1 MQEGSRVALV
11 HDFLVDVRGAERVFL
26 ALCDLFPQADLF
38 TAVYDEEGTEGRFA
52 HRTLH
57 TSYLQRLRPSARTF
71 RTLLPLYPAAM
82 ESLDLRGYDL
92 VISSSSAWAHGVIPD
107 EDAVHVCYCHNPF
120 RYAWNARQETL
131 AARGPLGR
139 AALGA
144 VFQRWRQWDWI
155 AAQRVDAYVANSQT
169 TKRRVARYFGREAT
183 VLHPPVD
190 VERFTPATPG
200 DAYVVLSELM
210 PHKRIEVAVRAFN
223 ELRLPLLVV
232 GNGPDARRLHRM
244 AGPTVSFTGR
254 VSDAEAAR
262 ILARAQAL
270 VVTATEEFGIAAVEA
285 QAAGRPVIALHE
297 GGLRETVIDGETG
310 TFFDAPEPEA
320 LAEAVLAF
328 DALAVDPAA
337 CVASARRFDT
347 AQFRRGLRSVVDV
360 ALDGLGSRR
369 GGPAPAATPLPRP
382 GAPGVSRR
390 EVAAGALLA
399 LGAAALS
406 AFTILRGYGPHD
418 EGLMLAWARRIADG
432 QWPYRDFWSN
442 YAPGQP
448 LLLAAL
454 VKLFGPSLLW
464 WRIVRVAIDA
474 TVSVLAF
481 AYVRRHAGTGWALG
495 AWVAVAGA
503 MAWPSGPGPNAP
515 ALALA
520 LGALL
525 LARRAPLGA
534 GALAGL
540 AVFVRPEIGVAAA
553 LGAMLEAR
561 GSAGGEPRRRGAA
574 RIAVAALVVAVLA
587 FAPFAIVAGGDM
599 ADQVLGFASKQ
610 DLQRLPFPLDYDGG
624 FDPNKLLEFYLPAI
638 LVAGSALWAG
648 WALVR
653 RDGFA
658 LAPLVAVGLRLPARA
673 HRRVPPRA
681 AVGRP
686 GHRAGVRG
694 RPRGARAAARGAR
707 GGARARRAARPG
719 AAGRAG
725 AAPAGAGGDPGA
737 GGRRR
742 AHDSGRRRRV
752 ARPDPVRP
760 GPRARPRAGARRPAA
775 L

>member
-26 ALCDLFPQADLF
+26 ALCDLFPEADLF

-52 HRTLH
+52 HRTVH
-57 TSYLQRLRPSARTF
+57 TSYLQRLRPNARTF
-71 RTLLPLYPAAM
+71 RALLPLYPAAM

-169 TKRRVARYFGREAT
+169 TKRRVARYFGRDAT

-190 VERFTPATPG
+190 VERFTPGRAGRGLRRALRADGAQAHRGRGAGLQRAAPAPASWSATAPTPGGCIGWPGRPSASRAASATP
-200 DAYVVLSELM
+200 
-210 PHKRIEVAVRAFN
+210 RRRASS
-223 ELRLPLLVV
+223 R
-232 GNGPDARRLHRM
+232 GSR
-244 AGPTVSFTGR
+244 
-254 VSDAEAAR
+254 
-262 ILARAQAL
+262 AL

-297 GGLRETVIDGETG
+297 GGVRETVIEGETG
-310 TFFDAPEPEA
+310 IFFDTPEPAA
-320 LAEAVLAF
+320 LAEAVLGLRRAGRRPRRVRGQRP
-328 DALAVDPAA
+328 ALRHRPVPPRPALGRRA
-337 CVASARRFDT
+337 RARRPGL
-347 AQFRRGLRSVVDV
+347 APRG
-360 ALDGLGSRR
+360 A
-369 GGPAPAATPLPRP
+369 APAASPRSRP

-390 EVAAGALLA
+390 ELAAGGLLA

-432 QWPYRDFWSN
+432 QWPYRDFWAN

-464 WRIVRVAIDA
+464 WRIVRVAVDA

-481 AYVRRHAGTGWALG
+481 AYVRRRAGTGWAVG
-495 AWVAVAGA
+495 AWAAVAGA
-503 MAWPSGPGPNAP
+503 MAWPSGPGPNPP

-525 LARRAPLGA
+525 AARRAPLGA

-540 AVFVRPEIGVAAA
+540 AIVFRPEIGIAAAFAAA
-553 LGAMLEAR
+553 LEAGAAR
-561 GSAGGEPRRRGAA
+561 GGARRPRGGGRRGARA
-574 RIAVAALVVAVLA
+574 RALRDRRPAVRWPTRCSASPRPGPPAPALPAALDGRSTPTSCSSSTCPRSSWRAA
-587 FAPFAIVAGGDM
+587 CCGRGGARAPR
-599 ADQVLGFASKQ
+599 
-610 DLQRLPFPLDYDGG
+610 RL
-624 FDPNKLLEFYLPAI
+624 
-638 LVAGSALWAG
+638 
-648 WALVR
+648 
-653 RDGFA
+653 A
-658 LAPLVAVGLRLPARA
+658 LAPLVAVGLAYLLARTDEFHLVPLSVVA
-673 HRRVPPRA
+673 RR
-681 AVGRP
+681 
-686 GHRAGVRG
+686 RAGVR
-694 RPRGARAAARGAR
+694 RGAR
-707 GGARARRAARPG
+707 GEASPRAALGVALASSRSTASSAG
-719 AAGRAG
+719 AGQALHPPALAAIPAAAADGVRTAPADAAALRAADPLRAG
-725 AAPAGAGGDPGA
+725 AGAG
-737 GGRRR
+737 R
-742 AHDSGRRRRV
+742 
-752 ARPDPVRP
+752 
-760 GPRARPRAGARRPAA
+760 
-775 L
+775 